1 MRWRTQTNGK
11 QVEIYGN
18 MQADSRAG
26 GQPRTVDHF
35 RRIAAAYAVG
45 GSDMLSTPLTP
56 DEHLSVEDRP
66 LLIIDASHIAP
77 MPLHLTLGITFYLLR
92 LGIEAVYFWRGLAP
106 VAKYAYDFAGTLR
119 HSVGVSPT
127 PYVNGATDGQQCQR
141 ICGCLSIVCLHLA
154 T

>member
-18 MQADSRAG
+18 LQADSRAG

-35 RRIAAAYAVG
+35 RRMAAAYAVG
-45 GSDMLSTPLTP
+45 GSDTLSTPLTP

-92 LGIEAVYFWRGLAP
+92 LGIEAVDFFGVGWHPRPSTHMTSLARS
-106 VAKYAYDFAGTLR
+106 GTQLGSPR
-119 HSVGVSPT
+119 HLTSMALLTGSSVSG
-127 PYVNGATDGQQCQR
+127 
-141 ICGCLSIVCLHLA
+141 
-154 T
+154 